1 MTGAVPLPGPEA
13 FSDPERV
20 FDTVEQLNRNIPTDT
35 KGEVSRID
43 ERIDQNDS
51 LLAEYKASIDE
62 NATQIAGGAERIT
75 ALEENP
81 VASTYTETVAVPSTV
96 NLISHDLGSS
106 TPTVT
111 VFGAQPDTL
120 TATSENSVTVG
131 YSLAPGSAITV
142 VITVVK

>member
-13 FSDPERV
+13 FSDPDRV
-20 FDTVEQLNRNIPTDT
+20 FDTVEQLNRNIPADT

-51 LLAEYKASIDE
+51 LLVEYKASIDE

-75 ALEENP
+75 ALEDKLT
-81 VASTYTETVAVPSTV
+81 VTKYTETVAVPGTV
-96 NLISHDLGSS
+96 NLISHSLGSS

-111 VFGAQPDTL
+111 VFGTQPDTL
-120 TATSENSVTVG
+120 TATSEDSVTVG

-142 VITVVK
+142 VITVAK